1 MTQYKNKEML
11 DSKELLNLTYE
22 KLSELEHALNTNIPK
37 SAILVVVRNLKR
49 TIEEQRDYT
58 WRGF

>member
-1 MTQYKNKEML
+1 MKSNKHREL
-11 DSKELLNLTYE
+11 EPKELLDLIHE
-22 KLSELEHALNTNIPK
+22 KLGELEHSLNINIPK
-37 SAILVVVRNLKR
+37 SAVLIVIHNLKR

>member
-1 MTQYKNKEML
+1 MSQYKDKGTL
-11 DSKELLNLTYE
+11 DSKELLNLIYE
-22 KLSELEHALNTNIPK
+22 KLSELEHSLNVNIPK
-37 SAILVVVRNLKR
+37 SAVLIVIHNLKR